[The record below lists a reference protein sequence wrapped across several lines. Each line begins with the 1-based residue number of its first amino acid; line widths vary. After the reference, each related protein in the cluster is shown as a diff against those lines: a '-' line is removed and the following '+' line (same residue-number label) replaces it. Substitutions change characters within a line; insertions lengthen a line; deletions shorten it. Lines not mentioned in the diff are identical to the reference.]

1 MRNIPRRLLVL
12 SRSSKMALQVAVDA
26 ISMLLSF
33 VVAVWLR
40 LESLVLLMAPKVWLA
55 VVPALLIGLFLLH
68 MLGFYRAIIRY
79 ISARAL
85 RSVLVAACGASLL
98 LGGLVWGLGLPV
110 PRTVP
115 LIFGVLFFLSIGSSR
130 YIFREATFRSQNQRR
145 ERVVIYGAGAA
156 GRQLAQTLREG
167 ADYVPIA
174 FLDED
179 PRAQGSYVA
188 GLRVHPRERIDHLI
202 RHNSISSVLLAIP
215 SASKSRRNTVLK
227 WLEQFPVTLHT
238 IPGLQDIVSGAARI
252 DELNEVALEDL
263 LGRAPIPPRED
274 LLGANI
280 YGKSVLVTGAGG
292 SIGSELCRQIIRQG
306 PRELVLLDLSEA
318 ALYAIEQE
326 LLTVQQTRWKSVRI
340 TSLLGSVQDAE
351 FITRCLTRFGIQTV
365 YHAAAF
371 KHVPLV
377 EHNVAEGIR
386 NNVFGTR
393 VVVEA
398 AVAAG
403 VEAFILV
410 STDKAVRPTNIMGA
424 SKRLAEL
431 VCQAT
436 AQSAAQS
443 AAKRTTISMVRFGN
457 VLGSSGSVIPLFRRQ
472 IAAGGP
478 LTVTHPDITR
488 YFMTIPEAA
497 QLVIQAGAMAR
508 GGDVYVLDMG
518 QPIRIV
524 ELAAQMARLHGL
536 KAVFQTEKD
545 DVQIGPG
552 EIGIVFTQLRPG
564 EKLYEELI
572 IGTGATPTS
581 HPRILTTT
589 ERHMTS
595 AALRPLLAAL
605 HSACQR
611 SDVAAIQALLIEAGT
626 AYEPQSAVVDH
637 FARMAVDAAPLS
649 RPLSLLSD
657 RTSADRTSPDRPNP
671 DPSHLTL
678 VIGGTDPLIAA
689 ADSSRKAT

>member
-1 MRNIPRRLLVL
+1 M
-12 SRSSKMALQVAVDA
+12 
-26 ISMLLSF
+26 
-33 VVAVWLR
+33 
-40 LESLVLLMAPKVWLA
+40 
-55 VVPALLIGLFLLH
+55 
-68 MLGFYRAIIRY
+68 
-79 ISARAL
+79 
-85 RSVLVAACGASLL
+85 
-98 LGGLVWGLGLPV
+98 
-110 PRTVP
+110 
-115 LIFGVLFFLSIGSSR
+115 
-130 YIFREATFRSQNQRR
+130 
-145 ERVVIYGAGAA
+145 
-156 GRQLAQTLREG
+156 
-167 ADYVPIA
+167 
-174 FLDED
+174 
-179 PRAQGSYVA
+179 
-188 GLRVHPRERIDHLI
+188 
-202 RHNSISSVLLAIP
+202 
-215 SASKSRRNTVLK
+215 
-227 WLEQFPVTLHT
+227 
-238 IPGLQDIVSGAARI
+238 
-252 DELNEVALEDL
+252 
-263 LGRAPIPPRED
+263 
-274 LLGANI
+274 
-280 YGKSVLVTGAGG
+280 
-292 SIGSELCRQIIRQG
+292 
-306 PRELVLLDLSEA
+306 
-318 ALYAIEQE
+318 
-326 LLTVQQTRWKSVRI
+326 
-340 TSLLGSVQDAE
+340 QDAE

-436 AQSAAQS
+436 AQSAA
-443 AAKRTTISMVRFGN
+443 KRTTISMVRFGN
-457 VLGSSGSVIPLFRRQ
+457 VLGLSGSVIPLFRRQ

-657 RTSADRTSPDRPNP
+657 RTSADRPSP